1 MKKMEVTIV
10 RELAIQSNTMAAL
23 SPFLSFLS
31 KEKISKYELI
41 NQQIMILRMYY
52 RR

>member
-31 KEKISKYELI
+31 KEKLSKTVLPKSI
-41 NQQIMILRMYY
+41 PRS
-52 RR
+52 